1 MRYNF
6 LHRLSIGVLLGGCFG
21 GFLASCDDVE
31 SYAELKEKERKII
44 ESFLSRDVAIMESI
58 SDTLIHVG
66 KIKVITEDQ
75 FYRQDSVTDVSENE
89 YVLFKNT
96 GVYMQIIS
104 KGAGEKL
111 QPGETKQLICRYTEF
126 NMRGDSVQ
134 TTNVSAYWEPMP
146 DLIEATNTSGT
157 ISGSFVVNDY
167 VAGAMYTAYN
177 DKSVPAGWLVPLS
190 YVRIG
195 RQISAD
201 QGIAKVRLIVPHSQG
216 QKDASANVYPC
227 FYEISFQETR

>member
-1 MRYNF
+1 MKYHF
-6 LHRLSIGVLLGGCFG
+6 LSRLKLVLLLAGCG
-21 GFLASCDDVE
+21 VGLLTSCDDTE
-31 SYAELKEKERKII
+31 SYAELKEKERDII
-44 ESFLSRDVAIMESI
+44 ESFLNRNVVIMEGI
-58 SDTLIHVG
+58 RDTLIHVG
-66 KIKVITEDQ
+66 KINVISEEQ
-75 FYRQDSVTDVSENE
+75 FYRQDSLTDNTKNE
-89 YVLFKNT
+89 YVLFKNS

-104 KGAGEKL
+104 KGAGDFL
-111 QPGETKQLICRYTEF
+111 QSGETKQLICRYTEF

-146 DLIEATNTSGT
+146 DVIEASNTSGT
-157 ISGSFVVNDY
+157 ISGSFIVNDY

-177 DKSVPAGWLVPLS
+177 DKSVPSGWLVPLS

-195 RQISAD
+195 RQVSAE

>member
-1 MRYNF
+1 MKYNL
-6 LHRLSIGVLLGGCFG
+6 LHRLKFGVLIAGCLA

-44 ESFLSRDVAIMESI
+44 ESFLSRDVAIMESM

-66 KIKVITEDQ
+66 KINVISENE
-75 FYRQDSVTDVSENE
+75 FYQQDSLTDNSKNE

-96 GVYMQIIS
+96 GVYMQIVS
-104 KGAGEKL
+104 KGAGEQL
-111 QPGETKQLICRYTEF
+111 RPGETKQLICRYTEF

-134 TTNVSAYWEPMP
+134 TTNVSAYWEAMP
-146 DLIEATNTSGT
+146 DLIETTNTSGT
-157 ISGSFVVNDY
+157 ISGSFVVNDQ
-167 VAGAMYTAYN
+167 VTGAMYTAYG

-195 RQISAD
+195 RQVAAD

>member
-1 MRYNF
+1 MKYNL
-6 LHRLSIGVLLGGCFG
+6 LHRLKFGVLAAGCFA
-21 GFLASCDDVE
+21 GFLTSCDDVE

-66 KIKVITEDQ
+66 KINVISENK
-75 FYRQDSVTDVSENE
+75 FYQQDSLTDISKNE

-96 GVYMQIIS
+96 GVYMQIVS

-134 TTNVSAYWEPMP
+134 TTNVSAYWEAMP
-146 DLIEATNTSGT
+146 DMIEVTNTSGT
-157 ISGSFVVNDY
+157 ISGSFVVNDD
-167 VAGAMYTAYN
+167 VTGAMYTAYA

-190 YVRIG
+190 FVRIG
-195 RQISAD
+195 RQISAE